1 MHRGTT
7 PTLTFTLP
15 FSTENV
21 DNAYITFDQ
30 YGTVKIDKA
39 LPELECDGNKITVR
53 LTQAETLSLRH
64 DCAVEMQISIRVGSN
79 VMRSQIISTTVERIL
94 KDGEIP

>member
-1 MHRGTT
+1 MYRGTT

-15 FSTENV
+15 FSTENI
-21 DNAYITFDQ
+21 DNAYITFAQ
-30 YGTVKIDKA
+30 YGTVKIDKP
-39 LPELECDGNKITVR
+39 LQDCKCDDNKLVVR
-53 LTQAETLSLRH
+53 LTQEETLSLRC
-64 DCAVEMQISIRVGSN
+64 DCAVEMQISIRAGEN